1 MSTYDVAVV
10 GLGAA
15 GAATLYQLAR
25 RGIRAVG
32 IDRFSPPHIHGST
45 HGDTRIT
52 REAIGEGEAYT
63 AAGAA
68 VARDLASARSRDRR
82 RSPDAVRRAHPRGSR
97 WRRGR
102 PSSPRVPGEHH
113 RLRESVWD
121 PARGAECR
129 GHQRSASPSSGWTGP
144 SPPTTSR
151 RPALSDPERCVGAQ
165 LTEAR
170 APRRG
175 RPPQRARPRR
185 RAVESGVRVRTD
197 QRALDARRVVLAVGP
212 WVRDF
217 LGAERLRLFN
227 VYRQVMTWFQ
237 LSPDAGD
244 HTPGAM
250 PVFIW
255 GLQDGNAFYGFPAID
270 GTREIKVADEKL
282 DTPTTADEASL
293 DVEDGEPR
301 ALYDALLRSRLPGLS
316 SRLRPSGALPLHG
329 HAGRELRRRRAS
341 GHRRGAPPIAVF
353 GARLQALCGTRRG
366 DRPAL
371 DDGVERCRPVA
382 LPTRSIRGV
391 PQRRFRPTEA
401 RGRTPGSR

>member
-63 AAGAA
+63 PLVQRSHAIWRALEAETGADLLTQCGGLILEAAGGGAA
-68 VARDLASARSRDRR
+68 GHHRHEFLASTIACARRYGIPHEVLSAADIKQRFPQFGLDGTE
-82 RSPDAVRRAHPRGSR
+82 SAYYE
-97 WRRGR
+97 
-102 PSSPRVPGEHH
+102 PSAGFVH
-113 RLRESVWD
+113 
-121 PARGAECR
+121 
-129 GHQRSASPSSGWTGP
+129 
-144 SPPTTSR
+144 
-151 RPALSDPERCVGAQ
+151 PERCVGAQ
-165 LTEAR
+165 LTEAQR
-170 APRRG
+170 LGADIRRNERVLG
-175 RPPQRARPRR
+175 
-185 RAVESGVRVRTD
+185 VERSRSGVRVRTD
-197 QRALDARRVVLAVGP
+197 KGALDAERVVLAVGP

-316 SRLRPSGALPLHG
+316 SRCV
-329 HAGRELRRRRAS
+329 RAARCLYTVTPDANFVVDEHPDIDGVLLLSPCS
-341 GHRRGAPPIAVF
+341 GHGFKHSAGLGEAIAQ
-353 GARLQALCGTRRG
+353 RLTTGSSDVDLSPFRL
-366 DRPAL
+366 DRFAESAAA
-371 DDGVERCRPVA
+371 V
-382 LPTRSIRGV
+382 
-391 PQRRFRPTEA
+391 
-401 RGRTPGSR
+401 